1 MSDPTDTMTDK
12 QLWERWKSLPVTQTN
27 QELLD
32 GIRESFD
39 QGRVAE
45 REEIVETISD
55 LMHRASTKGQV
66 DILDMLVVRIIKRG
80 VTAPHDN

>member
-1 MSDPTDTMTDK
+1 MSDPTDSMTDK
-12 QLWERWKSLPVTQTN
+12 QLWERWMSLPVTQTN

-32 GIRESFD
+32 GIRESFE

-55 LMHRASTKGQV
+55 LMHNSSTKGQV
-66 DILDMLVVRIIKRG
+66 EILDRLVVRIIKRG
-80 VTAPHDN
+80 VIKDAN

>member
-1 MSDPTDTMTDK
+1 MSDPLGNMDDK
-12 QLWERWKSLPVTQTN
+12 QLWARWMAMPATTTN

-32 GIRESFD
+32 SMSESFT